1 MFDTVREAGFMR
13 ICFSGRGGPVGP
25 SQVLGRAEEAPL
37 VPESLLLSL
46 LLPGSL
52 AAQHSST

>member
-1 MFDTVREAGFMR
+1 MWEAGFMR
-13 ICFSGRGGPVGP
+13 ICFSGLCGPEGAN
-25 SQVLGRAEEAPL
+25 QTLGRAEDAPL

-52 AAQHSST
+52 TASHEESVRQ